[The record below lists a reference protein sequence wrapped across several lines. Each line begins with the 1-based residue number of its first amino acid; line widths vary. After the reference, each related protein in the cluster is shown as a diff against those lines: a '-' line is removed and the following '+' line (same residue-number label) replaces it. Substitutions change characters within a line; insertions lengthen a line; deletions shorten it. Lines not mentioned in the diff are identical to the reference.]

1 MKRHSKKW
9 IKAINETWTHTHTH
23 TTACKFQWKKN
34 HFENMRCAYRPVP
47 QQQQQHTP
55 TKTTMGNTKMGKGNN
70 ANGMI
75 CPNSKVVPWSG
86 ISRKK
91 KWRRTNKEKRQKKQ
105 RNAPNSQ
112 ILIVVH
118 FNCIHRLCAAYG
130 LLIQKQPLISWFD
143 LHLLY
148 FLNFHIWCFRLAF
161 YWIVAPPPRKT
172 SWLGIR
178 HIRLT
183 ILVD

>member
-9 IKAINETWTHTHTH
+9 IKAINETWTHTHT
-23 TTACKFQWKKN
+23 TACMFQWKKVILKICVALTGRYLN
-34 HFENMRCAYRPVP
+34 SSSSTH
-47 QQQQQHTP
+47 QQ
-55 TKTTMGNTKMGKGNN
+55 KTTMGNTKMGKGNN

-86 ISRKK
+86 ISRKRSDDEQTK
-91 KWRRTNKEKRQKKQ
+91 KKHQKKQ

-143 LHLLY
+143 LHLIY
-148 FLNFHIWCFRLAF
+148 FLNFHIWCFRLAY

-172 SWLGIR
+172 SWLGVR
-178 HIRLT
+178 HMRLT
-183 ILVD
+183 ILDD